1 MAAAAAEVG
10 MLVRCLHSEDPILSR
25 NGACRLKDMVVA
37 SNPDQRSNQDLIAG
51 CDGAV
56 DGLVNIL
63 QRGSP
68 DGKYHA
74 CYCLAQLAWSNERN
88 SLLIPSV
95 GLPCAPCTRA
105 TARCTLAAVRARLT
119 GTARTVQTPGALD
132 SLALILGETR
142 PEYEHRGAR
151 EYAAITLGNCGANSE
166 EGAQTIVKHT
176 RVINALVECLQGEQE
191 SRMQETTVVALKN
204 CAASSQEAAFLIA
217 NMDSALEQLK
227 ALALRDVHSRISDVV
242 SRSSPSL
249 PASCVSLAPPSCK
262 CSRCRRAHR
271 RHACMRAKVLH
282 TARLPTGRRWGQVR
296 LKSKRIRAR
305 AQAMGAINSISR
317 SPRAVPRLVQK
328 GFRKEVLSNLL
339 LSKDFEAAAELK
351 KLTVAW
357 FSRFQRCR
365 CCAALLYSM
374 QLLTQAQP
382 LLQNAVAHHSFSDL
396 CRVYRMQRGGKHRG
410 IRPAEAIY
418 AAAMDCQQGRQASG
432 RQHGQV
438 SRFCAAGEAVEQCQL
453 QSALGGLSAL

>member
-74 CYCLAQLAWSNERN
+74 CYCLAQLAWSNEWN
-88 SLLIPSV
+88 SLLIPS
-95 GLPCAPCTRA
+95 
-105 TARCTLAAVRARLT
+105 
-119 GTARTVQTPGALD
+119 TPGALD

-242 SRSSPSL
+242 SSCSPSL

-271 RHACMRAKVLH
+271 RHACMRAKALH